1 MPIPLHE
8 LLQHC
13 KQTIEEKL
21 TWGPSA
27 DWKQRDYECLGK
39 LIFEETE
46 ISISLSTLRRLW
58 KPEYAATPHPS
69 TLEALAKFAGYEGWH
84 QVQQALPTDAPAP
97 AEPEGITPTRP
108 PVTEADTP
116 TTVAPRTPAVTVAA
130 PEHSSPPQQA
140 PPTPSANLSLGG
152 LTWLGS
158 ALAAGVVVLLLVT
171 LFSHNPAGSNVAPP
185 LPEIPFSHRTTVQTG
200 LPNTVIFDFDLSQ
213 LAEHQ
218 VHLQQSW
225 NEAERVQLQ
234 PTQKHH
240 SALYYLPG
248 FHRARL
254 LVDDRIVAD
263 RRVHITTDDWL
274 PLARYDIYDTVPF
287 YLPVDKIRNNGVLH
301 AAPQLL
307 ADARLDL
314 SKNQYWVSYYN
325 VRDFGAVTGDDFR
338 LEARLRNRLEDGGLT
353 CQKSQLF
360 LLCENEFF
368 LIPLAY
374 AGCVSDMTLLLPDQR
389 LTGKENDMSAFGC
402 DLSDWRTLTLT
413 AKGGDTRIL
422 VDDRELHRHQSG
434 VPAGRIKGMQFR
446 FYGTGAIDWV
456 RLYDDQGQ
464 LVYADDFETTS
475 TTTAALNE
483 DE

>member
-1 MPIPLHE
+1 MPIPLHD
-8 LLQHC
+8 LLHHC

-27 DWKQRDYECLGK
+27 DWKQRDYECLSK

-58 KPEYAATPHPS
+58 KPNYAATPHPS
-69 TLEALAKFAGYEGWH
+69 TLEALAKFAGFEGWH
-84 QVQQALPTDAPAP
+84 QLQQEQLVVEDERSATETKTAPEANVEELVQVKVAVTQATPSTAAETNSEAARLETAPA
-97 AEPEGITPTRP
+97 
-108 PVTEADTP
+108 
-116 TTVAPRTPAVTVAA
+116 
-130 PEHSSPPQQA
+130 QA
-140 PPTPSANLSLGG
+140 PKFKVGG

-158 ALAAGVVVLLLVT
+158 ALAAGIAVLLLFT

-185 LPEIPFSHRTTVQTG
+185 LPSIPFSHRTTVQTG

-213 LAEHQ
+213 LNDQQ
-218 VHLQQSW
+218 VHIQQSW
-225 NEAERVQLQ
+225 NQAERVQLN
-234 PTQKHH
+234 PSQKHH
-240 SALYYLPG
+240 SAVYYLPG

-254 LVDDRIVAD
+254 LVDERIVAD

-274 PLARYDIYDTVPF
+274 PLARYDIYDTIPF

-314 SKNQYWVSYYN
+314 SKNKYWVSYYN

-389 LTGKENDMSAFGC
+389 LTGKEHDMSAFGC

-413 AKGGDTRIL
+413 AKAGDTRIL

-446 FYGTGAIDWV
+446 FYGTGALDWV
-456 RLYDDQGQ
+456 RLYDGQGQ
-464 LVYADDFETTS
+464 LIYADDFETAA
-475 TTTAALNE
+475 TTAALTNE
-483 DE
+483 D

>member
-1 MPIPLHE
+1 MTIPLHD
-8 LLQHC
+8 LLHHC

-27 DWKQRDYECLGK
+27 DWKQRDYECLSK

-58 KPEYAATPHPS
+58 KPNYKATPHPS
-69 TLEALAKFAGYEGWH
+69 TLEALARFAGFGGWH
-84 QVQQALPTDAPAP
+84 QLQQMQQEVAAEETPTAETKPQVKAVETAPAATSPQKATMESSDPVTRPQSTPAPAP
-97 AEPEGITPTRP
+97 RFK
-108 PVTEADTP
+108 V
-116 TTVAPRTPAVTVAA
+116 
-130 PEHSSPPQQA
+130 
-140 PPTPSANLSLGG
+140 GG

-158 ALAAGVVVLLLVT
+158 ALAAGIAVVLLFT

-185 LPEIPFSHRTTVQTG
+185 LPDIPFSHRTTVQTG
-200 LPNTVIFDFDLSQ
+200 LPNTVIFDFDLSALGDQ
-213 LAEHQ
+213 Q
-218 VHLQQSW
+218 VHIQQSW
-225 NEAERVQLQ
+225 NQAERVQLYPSQ
-234 PTQKHH
+234 QHH
-240 SALYYLPG
+240 SAVYYLPG

-254 LVDDRIVAD
+254 LVDERIVAD

-274 PLARYDIYDTVPF
+274 PLARYDIMDTIPF

-325 VRDFGAVTGDDFR
+325 VRDFGEITGDDFR
-338 LEARLRNRLEDGGLT
+338 LQARLRNRLEDGGLT

-402 DLSDWRTLTLT
+402 DLSDWRTLTLS
-413 AKGGDTRIL
+413 AEGGDTRIL

-446 FYGTGAIDWV
+446 FYGTGALDWV
-456 RLYDDQGQ
+456 RLYDGQGQ
-464 LVYADDFETTS
+464 LIYADEF
-475 TTTAALNE
+475 
-483 DE
+483 DEK